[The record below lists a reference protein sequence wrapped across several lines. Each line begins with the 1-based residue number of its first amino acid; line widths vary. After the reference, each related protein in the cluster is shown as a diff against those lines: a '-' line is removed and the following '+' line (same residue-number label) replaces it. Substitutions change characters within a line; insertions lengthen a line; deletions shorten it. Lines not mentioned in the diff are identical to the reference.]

1 MANFTVTISRNI
13 EADSAE
19 EAALLVYQELSKEPP
34 PLRYTVADAANAAT
48 DVTLD
53 RDQADEFAEIDH
65 TADPGN
71 W

>member
-1 MANFTVTISRNI
+1 MHKFSVSVVREF

-19 EAALLVYQELSKEPP
+19 KAALLMYQYLTREPAPLS
-34 PLRYTVADAANAAT
+34 YTVSDET
-48 DVTLD
+48 KDITSLTLD
-53 RDQADEFAEIDH
+53 REKADEFASADH

>member
-1 MANFTVTISRNI
+1 MHKFTVSITREI
-13 EADSAE
+13 EADTAE
-19 EAALLVYQELSKEPP
+19 EAALLMYQELATGQVPD
-34 PLRYTVADAANAAT
+34 RYTVTDEAKVTT

-53 RDQADEFAEIDH
+53 RNKADEFASIDH

>member
-1 MANFTVTISRNI
+1 MQKFTVTITRKI

-19 EAALLVYQELSKEPP
+19 EAALLLYQELTKEPA
-34 PLRYTVADAANAAT
+34 PLRFAVRDEQDGVT
-48 DVTLD
+48 DITLD
-53 RDQADEFAEIDH
+53 RKAAEEFAEIDH

>member
-1 MANFTVTISRNI
+1 MQKFTVTITRKI

-19 EAALLVYQELSKEPP
+19 EAALLLYQELTKEPA
-34 PLRYTVADAANAAT
+34 PLRFAVRDEKDGVT
-48 DVTLD
+48 DITLD
-53 RDQADEFAEIDH
+53 RKAAEEFAEIDH